1 MKATTTS
8 DDAAQKQG
16 RQPQWLRSIVEQ
28 LPRFG
33 RAGTRTAE
41 LHSGAD
47 ATAKPNTRAITY
59 RELERFAQLRLL
71 GTIGTLLMA
80 IGGLGAGAL
89 PVVGNPFHAFPLAN
103 LLSRML
109 YSSTVLVLI
118 GIGLLMVAWLMMG
131 FFVVGPK
138 RARYGVVAT
147 GMLVRTYAAWVIPL
161 LLTAPLFT
169 QDIYSYLAQ
178 GSIVR
183 QGMDPYIAGPVDLLG
198 TSNELAR
205 SVPLIWSHSPSP
217 YGPVALGIASA
228 ISQITGDH
236 IAAGVI
242 AHRFVSTIALFIV
255 GWALVRLS
263 LRCGVRPQAA
273 IWLGI
278 LNPLA
283 LLHLVAGI
291 HNESIMLALILVGLE
306 LTLLGLCGRPTPGS
320 PDSLSAGGHA
330 ATAAV
335 TVIKPIVFSLSA
347 RAWGWCIVGTVLIAL
362 AGMVKVTGFIALG
375 FVGMAI
381 ARRLGG
387 SWLHVALAAA
397 FQAVVAAITVVAVSI
412 GSGMGLGWISAQ
424 GGAAT
429 IRSWMSIT
437 TDVGVVSGFLG
448 NLLGLGDHTEAIL
461 TLSRGLG
468 VLVAMA
474 WMLRMLFAV
483 LQGRIHPLGGYGSS
497 VLVLVLL
504 FPVVHPWY
512 LLWAI
517 VPLAAWADRR
527 GFRLSVIA
535 YSTFFS
541 FTVLPR
547 GLALPPSAIIIIYV
561 SAALIFIVLLLGLLY
576 LFTRNKPLV
585 TGRI

>member
-1 MKATTTS
+1 MKATPRI
-8 DDAAQKQG
+8 DDPKQ
-16 RQPQWLRSIVEQ
+16 QPRWVRGIVDQ

-33 RAGTRTAE
+33 EAGQRTAE

-47 ATAKPNTRAITY
+47 ATAAREGTRDVTY
-59 RELERFAQLRLL
+59 TELARFAQLRLL

-80 IGGLGAGAL
+80 VGGLGAGAL

-103 LLSRML
+103 LMSRML
-109 YSSTVLVLI
+109 YASTVVVLV
-118 GIGLLMVAWLMMG
+118 GIGLLMVAWLLMAY
-131 FFVVGPK
+131 FVVGPK
-138 RARYGVVAT
+138 RAPYGVVAT
-147 GMLVRTYAAWVIPL
+147 GMLVRTYAAWVTPL
-161 LLTAPLFT
+161 LFTAPLFT

-183 QGMDPYIAGPVDLLG
+183 QGMDPYVAGPVDILG
-198 TSNELAR
+198 TANELAR

-217 YGPVALGIASA
+217 YGPVALGVAA
-228 ISQITGDH
+228 LISQITGDQ

-242 AHRFVSTIALFIV
+242 AHRAVSIVALFIA
-255 GWALVRLS
+255 GWALVRLAQ
-263 LRCGVRPQAA
+263 RCGVRPQAA
-273 IWLGI
+273 LWLGV

-283 LLHLVAGI
+283 ILHLVAGI
-291 HNESIMLALILVGLE
+291 HNESIMLALILVGIE
-306 LTLLGLCGRPTPGS
+306 FTLLGLYGRPNPGIADNEMTEPPLTYRS
-320 PDSLSAGGHA
+320 W
-330 ATAAV
+330 
-335 TVIKPIVFSLSA
+335 
-347 RAWGWCIVGTVLIAL
+347 AWCALGTVLIAA
-362 AGMVKVTGFIALG
+362 AGMVKVTAFIALG
-375 FVGMAI
+375 FAGMAI

-387 SWLHVALAAA
+387 RWINLLTAAA
-397 FQAVVAAITVVAVSI
+397 FQSVVAAMTTVAVSF
-412 GSGMGLGWISAQ
+412 GSGLGFGWVTAQ

-437 TDVGVVSGFLG
+437 TDIGVISGFFG

-461 TLSRGLG
+461 VLARGLG
-468 VLVAMA
+468 VAVAMV

-483 LQGRIHPLGGYGSS
+483 LRGRIHPLGGYGSA

-517 VPLAAWADRR
+517 VPLSAWADRR

-561 SAALIFIVLLLGLLY
+561 TAALLFVLLLLALLF
-576 LFTRNKPLV
+576 LFTRNRPLF
-585 TGRI
+585 GRAGRAR